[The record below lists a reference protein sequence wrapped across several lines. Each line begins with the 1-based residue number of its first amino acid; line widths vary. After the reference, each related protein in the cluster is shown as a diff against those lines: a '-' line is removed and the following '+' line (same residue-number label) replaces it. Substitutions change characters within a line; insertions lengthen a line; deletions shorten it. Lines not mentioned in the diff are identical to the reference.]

1 MIQKSHQQ
9 TSELLFVF
17 FALLFSNFTAFFGT
31 IWLRPQLVL
40 INAILWS
47 ILAILCIW
55 NMMRYGILSN
65 FYINLKR
72 NWIILPFFIFSGF
85 SIFWSISRDISLYRW
100 LILFFTIITGGYIGL
115 RYNLQEIVKSL
126 SSFGLWVIFL
136 SLILVIFMPYIG
148 VMNYLNIQGAWRGL
162 YWHKN
167 HMGLIASFVSI
178 LFLINIINSF
188 RLKEKIKFVWVLL
201 YIFSLFF
208 VFETDSVAAYITTLF
223 LNGGII
229 LTLIWLKFRNKIQKY
244 HYLLFVVFLI
254 LISIVLYMNIDR
266 FFGIFNRNTTLTGRI
281 PMWSYLYNTY
291 FSKRPI
297 GGYGFNAFW
306 YSASHRVGMQAVGY
320 ADPIVIADNG
330 FIDILVNTGFIG
342 LFLFSIFYF
351 GSWWRSIKYVWKAND
366 INGLFP
372 IIIMAFTL
380 IANISWSLIFENES
394 FFMLIMIMLLFYIS
408 NNEMNLDKRAY

>member
-1 MIQKSHQQ
+1 MIHKSNLR
-9 TSELLFVF
+9 TSELLLVF
-17 FALLFSNFTAFFGT
+17 FAILFSNFTAFFGT
-31 IWLRPQLVL
+31 IWLRPMVVL
-40 INAILWS
+40 INTLLWS
-47 ILAILCIW
+47 ILAILCIL
-55 NMMRYGILSN
+55 NLLRYDLLSN

-72 NWIILPFFIFSGF
+72 NWIILPFFIFSGI
-85 SIFWSISRDISLYRW
+85 SIFWSIFRDISLYRW

-115 RYNLQEIVKSL
+115 RYNLQEIIKSL

-148 VMNYLNIQGAWRGL
+148 VMNYINIQDAWRGL

-188 RLKEKIKFVWVLL
+188 RMKEKIKFVWILL

-208 VFETDSVAAYITTLF
+208 VYETDSVAAYITTLL
-223 LNGGII
+223 LNGGIVLI
-229 LTLIWLKFRNKIQKY
+229 LLWLKFRNKIQKY
-244 HYLLFVVFLI
+244 HYLLFLVFLL
-254 LISIVLYMNIDR
+254 LISIVLYLNIDR
-266 FFGIFNRNTTLTGRI
+266 FFGIFNRNTSLTGRI

-291 FSKRPI
+291 FIKRPI

-306 YSASHRVGMQAVGY
+306 YGASHRIGMQAVGY

-342 LFLFSIFYF
+342 LFLFSIFYL
-351 GSWWRSIKYVWKAND
+351 GAWWRSIKCARKANE
-366 INGLFP
+366 INDFFP
-372 IIIMAFTL
+372 IILMAFTL

-394 FFMLIMIMLLFYIS
+394 FFMLIMITLLFYIS
-408 NNEMNLDKRAY
+408 KNEMNVAKQTL